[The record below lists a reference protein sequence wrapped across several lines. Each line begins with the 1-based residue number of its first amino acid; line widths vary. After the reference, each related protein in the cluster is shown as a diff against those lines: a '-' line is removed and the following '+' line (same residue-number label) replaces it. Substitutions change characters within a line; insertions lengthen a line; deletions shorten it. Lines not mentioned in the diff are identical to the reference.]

1 MVYGRIL
8 VVLSREGLRRGRWRK
23 EEGRGVWRIFISVFE
38 QAQTKVYVLR
48 LVLVVSFFFFV
59 FCLSEFAAGVAYG
72 A

>member
-1 MVYGRIL
+1 
-8 VVLSREGLRRGRWRK
+8 
-23 EEGRGVWRIFISVFE
+23 VWRIFISVFE